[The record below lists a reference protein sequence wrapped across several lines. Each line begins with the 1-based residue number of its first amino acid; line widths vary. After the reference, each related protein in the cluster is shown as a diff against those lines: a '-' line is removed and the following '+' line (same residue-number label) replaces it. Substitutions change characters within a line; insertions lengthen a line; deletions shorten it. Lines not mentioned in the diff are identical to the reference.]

1 MPTTNLGLVN
11 ASGDVLKEFAT
22 LFFMPV
28 EMPMPDQVMLNYRL
42 QYPLIRDD
50 FYHRVQ
56 GGIQTLDILD
66 KLKESQETS
75 FLLEEDKILKKY
87 ELSDG
92 NILQPNLDIIK
103 TIMENIFNLPHNKHT
118 HLKNHD
124 FIGGY
129 IYQKFVKSGLLV
141 ATQDFEHNLPV
152 GKFAALKGSSQRVVS
167 INVTIKCKCLKRKI
181 KIHRFVTS

>member
-1 MPTTNLGLVN
+1 MKLVILAMPTTNLGLVN
-11 ASGDVLKEFAT
+11 ASGDVLKEFTT

-75 FLLEEDKILKKY
+75 FLLEEDNILKKY
-87 ELSDG
+87 ESEDG
-92 NILQPNLDIIK
+92 NMLRPNLDLIK

-141 ATQDFEHNLPV
+141 AYQDFEHNLPV
-152 GKFAALKGSSQRVVS
+152 GKFAALKGSSQQVVS
-167 INVTIKCKCLKRKI
+167 IMITIKRLLLEMSK
-181 KIHRFVTS
+181 